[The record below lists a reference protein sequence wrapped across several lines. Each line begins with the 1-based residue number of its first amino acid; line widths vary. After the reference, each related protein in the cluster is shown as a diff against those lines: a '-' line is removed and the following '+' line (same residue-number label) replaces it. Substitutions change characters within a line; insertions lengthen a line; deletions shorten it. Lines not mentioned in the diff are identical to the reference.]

1 MKFWRTILALC
12 LCLACLG
19 SIARAEGD
27 FAATVEEMAIGTIQ
41 SAACVENAVYV
52 LSGEKSA
59 SLTLKPKS
67 KRCGSWILPIWRGFI
82 LLCGG
87 HSAL

>member
-41 SAACVENAVYV
+41 
-52 LSGEKSA
+52 
-59 SLTLKPKS
+59 
-67 KRCGSWILPIWRGFI
+67 RGRNPR
-82 LLCGG
+82 
-87 HSAL
+87 H

>member
-52 LSGEKSA
+52 LSGGEIRVIDLETQEQTVWKLDFADLAGDLS
-59 SLTLKPKS
+59 
-67 KRCGSWILPIWRGFI
+67 C
-82 LLCGG
+82 
-87 HSAL
+87 